1 MLARTHLAFVFFSGL
16 IISPFINTGNI
27 YLFFTLVLIA
37 ALFPDIDQPN
47 SKISTKIPGSKILN
61 IFTKHR
67 GIFHSA
73 FFAILLPGIVWY
85 FLSHSYGI
93 ALFIGYASHLLI
105 DSLTKA
111 GINFLHPFGRLHVSG
126 FIKTGTT
133 AELLVLLVIITLIII
148 KII

>member
-1 MLARTHLAFVFFSGL
+1 MLARTHLAFGFFSAL
-16 IISPFINTGNI
+16 IISPFINIGNI
-27 YLFFTLVLIA
+27 YFFFTLVLIA

-47 SKISTKIPGSKILN
+47 SKISNKIPGSKILN

-85 FLSHSYGI
+85 FLSNTYGI

-105 DSLTKA
+105 DSFTKA

-133 AELLVLLVIITLIII
+133 AELLVLFVIIALIII